1 MKTIFSLILAI
12 FLSVFLAG
20 CAEISSNQ
28 QPNLGYIATSA
39 PVFLSEKPTQK
50 IAFISINDTSGTGTN
65 FDQIL
70 SANLSD
76 ALRQNGFYITNDE
89 NKATYIIKGNL
100 NYFARFILREADPFA
115 RPFFGRDI
123 FRRGFYRRGIWD
135 DWDDEY
141 ELQSYVYKA
150 QISLLIRTQNS
161 VKKGKKTSVQTH
173 DYTTNLNWQSDKNL
187 YSKYEMSQI
196 LSAKITE
203 QIINFLSN

>member
-1 MKTIFSLILAI
+1 MKTISSLILAI
-12 FLSVFLAG
+12 FLSVFLVG

-50 IAFISINDTSGTGTN
+50 IAFISINDTSGTGAN

-100 NYFARFILREADPFA
+100 NYFARFILREVDPFA

-135 DWDDEY
+135 DWDEY

-173 DYTTNLNWQSDKNL
+173 DYTTNLN
-187 YSKYEMSQI
+187 SKYEMSQI

>member
-1 MKTIFSLILAI
+1 MKTISSLILAI

-70 SANLSD
+70 SENLSD

-100 NYFARFILREADPFA
+100 NYFARFILREVDPFA
-115 RPFFGRDI
+115 RPFFG
-123 FRRGFYRRGIWD
+123 RGFYRRGIWD
-135 DWDDEY
+135 DWDEY

-161 VKKGKKTSVQTH
+161 IKNGRKTNVQTR
-173 DYTTNLNWQSDKNL
+173 DYATNLNWQSDKNL